1 MWHWFPHLDALA
13 DSLEP
18 RAPDGAARSK
28 SGAPGNNGLVIV
40 LALVLLVLVAAF
52 SAALVV
58 SNQDVYELSIFRVL
72 IPVTSAGVYLTGV
85 GAAVLTLVALGLL
98 RSGIRRSR
106 ARRTHAKSATPAASV
121 SAGPTEIEP
130 DRAPAPAR
138 TSALDLDRPPATTPA
153 ERQGQLDEA
162 DDLSTDEP
170 KT

>member
-1 MWHWFPHLDALA
+1 
-13 DSLEP
+13 
-18 RAPDGAARSK
+18 
-28 SGAPGNNGLVIV
+28 VIV

-52 SAALVV
+52 SVALVV

-98 RSGIRRSR
+98 RAGIRRSR
-106 ARRTHAKSATPAASV
+106 ARRTRLKAATPAASTAAD
-121 SAGPTEIEP
+121 SAEIEP
-130 DRAPAPAR
+130 DHTPAPAPAPAPDR
-138 TSALDLDRPPATTPA
+138 TSTLDLERPPATTPA
-153 ERQGQLDEA
+153 DREGQRDDA